1 MSKWTMLARR
11 RQALPFQAAK
21 IFHFLFHALSI
32 SLKPEGPQGHQSH
45 QRMERKHKL
54 LETTKSSFQ
63 GVCACNRVEFVVFM
77 EQRCSCDSEFAFCSH
92 CLARLCS
99 YRSAIPYACADAAWL
114 VASVHHPV
122 LAASHRLRAVLPCC
136 FALCSMLEA

>member
-54 LETTKSSFQ
+54 FETTKSSFQ

-92 CLARLCS
+92 CVLQD
-99 YRSAIPYACADAAWL
+99 YAL
-114 VASVHHPV
+114 VEVQSHMLV
-122 LAASHRLRAVLPCC
+122 LTLLGW
-136 FALCSMLEA
+136 